1 MALVVMSMVLLDWVP
16 AGHAACLSA
25 LHESSTTNLA
35 SLPHSANKMVGGRLS
50 AAAMAITILARF
62 RRAQSKRCTQRVL
75 LPMFYPWNLLI
86 NYFLKSDSL
95 LAVRGFH
102 TLE

>member
-35 SLPHSANKMVGGRLS
+35 SLPHPANKMVGGRLYGNYHISSFSPSPVQTVHTACPS
-50 AAAMAITILARF
+50 AY
-62 RRAQSKRCTQRVL
+62 VL
-75 LPMFYPWNLLI
+75 SMEPANKLFP
-86 NYFLKSDSL
+86 
-95 LAVRGFH
+95 
-102 TLE
+102 